1 MAVTPV
7 RPKAPQAAQSVTVA
21 LPRKNI
27 GRLDDVNKIVAS
39 TLGRLGCPKCFSG
52 FDLRFRPGDLVVN
65 PQTFE
70 VDQFG

>member
-1 MAVTPV
+1 MAVSPV
-7 RPKAPQAAQSVTVA
+7 RFKAAQSVTVV

-39 TLGRLGCPKCFSG
+39 TLGKLGCPRCFSG

-65 PQTFE
+65 PENFE
-70 VDQFG
+70 VDAFGG

>member
-1 MAVTPV
+1 MAVTPT
-7 RPKAPQAAQSVTVA
+7 RSKAAQPVTVV

-27 GRLDDVNKIVAS
+27 GNIDNVNKIVES
-39 TLGRLGCPKCFSG
+39 TLGKLGCPRCFSG

-65 PQTFE
+65 PQTLE

>member
-7 RPKAPQAAQSVTVA
+7 RSKVPQTVSVT
-21 LPRKNI
+21 LPRKDFNN
-27 GRLDDVNKIVAS
+27 LDNVNKIVAS
-39 TLGRLGCPKCFSG
+39 TLGRLGCPACFSG

-65 PQTFE
+65 PRSFE

>member
-1 MAVTPV
+1 MAITPV
-7 RPKAPQAAQSVTVA
+7 RTKAAEPVTVV

-27 GRLDDVNKIVAS
+27 AKLDDVNKIVAS
-39 TLGRLGCPKCFSG
+39 TLGKLGCPRCFSG

>member
-7 RPKAPQAAQSVTVA
+7 RSKAAQPVTVV

-27 GRLDDVNKIVAS
+27 DNIDNVRKIVES
-39 TLGRLGCPKCFSG
+39 TLGKLGCPACFSG

-65 PQTFE
+65 PRSFE

>member
-7 RPKAPQAAQSVTVA
+7 RSKAAQAVTVV

-27 GRLDDVNKIVAS
+27 GKLDNVNKIVES
-39 TLGRLGCPKCFSG
+39 TLGKLGCPRCFSG

-65 PQTFE
+65 PETFE
-70 VDQFG
+70 VETFG